1 MFDFGSLFSG
11 IGSFLS
17 GQATAKGYKAAAK
30 YYKEA
35 ARVTKLQG
43 ALKDTAIRRQ
53 IYQVEGQAE
62 AAAGA
67 NNLKLSGSVLD
78 VIKSNRRE
86 GFMTKAVTAM
96 QTNLEYQNYIM
107 QAKQAKAAAS
117 AASTS
122 GLFGLIGGIAGM
134 FSDDRL
140 KEDIEFVGR
149 RGDGLGVYR
158 FRFKN
163 DPVLYEGVMAK
174 EVEVLYPKHV
184 GKTSEGYRFVDYDG
198 IGVEFKKVA

>member
-1 MFDFGSLFSG
+1 MFNFGSLFSG

-17 GQATAKGYKAAAK
+17 GNATAKGYTAAAK

-43 ALKDTAIRRQ
+43 ALKDTAIKRQ
-53 IYQVEGQAE
+53 IFQQEGQAE

-67 NNLKLSGSVLD
+67 NNLKLSGSVAD
-78 VIKSNRRE
+78 IIRDNRQQ
-86 GFMTKAVTAM
+86 GYLTKAVTAM
-96 QTNLEYQNYIM
+96 NTQLEYKNYIM
-107 QAKQAKAAAS
+107 QAQQAKAAAS
-117 AASTS
+117 AAKT
-122 GLFGLIGGIAGM
+122 GGIFGLLGGIAGM

-140 KEDIEFVGR
+140 KEDITFVGR

-158 FRFKN
+158 FRFSN

-174 EVEVLYPKHV
+174 EVEVLYPRAV
-184 GKTSEGYRFVDYDG
+184 GKTPEGYLYVDYDS
-198 IGVEFKKVA
+198 IGVEFRKAA